1 MQFETVLT
9 AKVPRVKYAD
19 GRTELVAV
27 PWAQPHGRFTLLFEA
42 WAIQVLF
49 ACHSVSAACEL
60 LGLNWET
67 AQTIMDRAVERGL
80 ARRDLTGLARLG
92 IDEKSFGR
100 GQDYIAVL
108 SDVDQGCVL
117 EVVPGRDQAS
127 AELLLETVPEEQRV
141 EIEAVAMDMSGAF
154 AAAVQAQLPGAD
166 IVYDRFH
173 VSALLN
179 QAVDEV
185 RRAEHKRLLGEG
197 DESLKGT
204 RQLWLFNPRNL
215 EDERLE
221 NLARLAACNFKTS
234 RAWLQKENFNSLPP
248 ARPDSN
254 PTEIRE
260 EGKFPVDAPQE
271 RVMRALQ
278 ALGFEI
284 VRRGN
289 HLSLARTEPDGSV
302 TPMTLPGH
310 RTLKSS
316 TLRTAL
322 NQSGIARDDFIR
334 AYEQA

>member
-1 MQFETVLT
+1 M
-9 AKVPRVKYAD
+9 
-19 GRTELVAV
+19 
-27 PWAQPHGRFTLLFEA
+27 
-42 WAIQVLF
+42 
-49 ACHSVSAACEL
+49 
-60 LGLNWET
+60 N
-67 AQTIMDRAVERGL
+67 RAVERGL
-80 ARRDLTGLARLG
+80 ARRDLSGLARLG

-108 SDVDQGCVL
+108 SDVDKGCVL

-127 AELLLETVPEEQRV
+127 AEGLLETVPAAQRPA
-141 EIEAVAMDMSGAF
+141 IQAVAMDMSGAF
-154 AAAVQAQLPGAD
+154 AAAVQAQLPSAD

-215 EDERLE
+215 EDERLDL
-221 NLARLAACNFKTS
+221 LASLAECNFKTS

-260 EGKFPVDAPQE
+260 EGKSWERGRMPQGS
-271 RVMRALQ
+271 A
-278 ALGFEI
+278 
-284 VRRGN
+284 RG
-289 HLSLARTEPDGSV
+289 
-302 TPMTLPGH
+302 
-310 RTLKSS
+310 
-316 TLRTAL
+316 
-322 NQSGIARDDFIR
+322 
-334 AYEQA
+334 